1 MTDFFRYC
9 NESMSLLGYISGSLA
24 HRTEQP
30 GSSYF
35 LFHCRIRNVAVI
47 SGWRP
52 ELFLHNAWIFSIP
65 RIAVFVLFKILI
77 RVVALSKLFHFI
89 YSFNSKVSNSYL
101 LWPLILSHTSLW
113 LQGLCSL
120 ISCFNPIAF
129 YFESISVATL
139 SFFLIL
145 SLGFGSLCL
154 SCVDTYHC
162 WYLTDHALWQRESL
176 PQIQWKWSG
185 VHFLSELIEMIT
197 DRDDLQSDFC
207 AFL

>member
-101 LWPLILSHTSLW
+101 LRPLILSHTSLW

-139 SFFLIL
+139 SFFFNFVLGFWQSLSVLCWHL
-145 SLGFGSLCL
+145 SLLIPHWPRIMTEGESASDSLK
-154 SCVDTYHC
+154 VVRG
-162 WYLTDHALWQRESL
+162 AF
-176 PQIQWKWSG
+176 PKWAN
-185 VHFLSELIEMIT
+185 
-197 DRDDLQSDFC
+197 RDDYW
-207 AFL
+207 